1 MNTVLNEDDE
11 NLAEILLLESILDN
25 EDHFKNNYEANDT
38 EFIGDLQRD
47 TVKNR
52 VDALENNTDDEFT
65 ERNIENCNR
74 MLDLNKQIISSLM
87 DLKRDITFALAKCEQ
102 KLKAIEC
109 SLDTHTVGNKK
120 ILIYNAGMPYFK
132 DKRYFSASNNED
144 EILKE
149 NYKELQLKN
158 LPKISAWTRKERDT
172 LLRAVTKEMER
183 EKEEKAKFSSMDA
196 LEEMSLPREKEF
208 DWFRISSVY
217 FEEVHSPFDC
227 CVMWNVYLHPDI
239 NRKRWTKSEDIN
251 LRKIAKKY
259 QYQDWDKI
267 ARELNTNRT
276 AYQCLIRYNTTKK
289 LPKVQCTWQD
299 REDKRLSKLVEIFQI
314 GDFIPWGQVTN
325 WMRSRTKQ
333 QVYFRWSY
341 SLAPYLTKGRF
352 TKIEDNTLRNAV
364 TKYGTNFH
372 KISAILMPNR
382 STVQLHDRYQTLT
395 INQNQKR
402 NSWTFEEDTKLLD
415 LFKRVGPN
423 WSTIAKQFSGKTRT
437 YLRHRYKAL
446 QKYIKRG
453 VSVFKLHGYLMNNGY
468 NDEHNEY
475 SENETEQVF
484 CTSELDNSITNKD
497 CDNDIIDIDQ
507 KLIEYFHTK
516 RKVKELMDRWEFY
529 DMEKLEC
536 NTISLYN
543 ILQALDAKLC
553 ISNDISRKLNNRN
566 QQLLH
571 SLREYMKI
579 KNDKKMYFEII
590 EKYKSR
596 MFGKNELAQDS
607 SFIPIRSS
615 GSKPKLKN
623 LSNCIDYYLN
633 KNDRFIFQVPINFN
647 TPEVVISYIGG
658 DEQELQFQ
666 KFSRSFQINSTKC
679 SDSAL
684 KTRNCPTFLT
694 ERLLKQCCTNNSS
707 DKNNSTDKLLIK
719 VNSIVCSNIGA
730 VAPLENGSNDGP
742 QRLESQNKCQ
752 NTKTCIKN
760 NRRGVLCDNLE
771 DYSSSNCNTD
781 IIIQKHNI
789 PTEMY
794 VSYATLLSLK
804 NLTYVKQ
811 LNEKYH
817 IPDKYFMRS
826 KEFQEA
832 FNLLETR
839 LEKLF
844 KYPLGLSKV
853 SLPEVYVA
861 YEPEVLLCSKKKKRK
876 DNSDISHINQT

>member
-1 MNTVLNEDDE
+1 MNAVLNEDDE
-11 NLAEILLLESILDN
+11 NLAEILLLESIILNN
-25 EDHFKNNYEANDT
+25 EDHFENNHKANDK
-38 EFIGDLQRD
+38 FIGDPQRD
-47 TVKNR
+47 IVKNR

-74 MLDLNKQIISSLM
+74 MLELNKQIISSLM
-87 DLKRDITFALAKCEQ
+87 NLKRDITFALAKCEQ

-109 SLDTHTVGNKK
+109 SLETHTVGNKK

-132 DKRYFSASNNED
+132 DKRYFSASANED

-149 NYKELQLKN
+149 NCKELQLKN
-158 LPKISAWTRKERDT
+158 LPKISAWTKIERDT
-172 LLRAVTKEMER
+172 LLNAVTEEIER
-183 EKEEKAKFSSMDA
+183 EKEEKAKFSSTDA
-196 LEEMSLPREKEF
+196 LEKTSPSREKEF
-208 DWFRISSVY
+208 NWFRISSVY
-217 FEEVHSPFDC
+217 FEEIHSPFDC
-227 CVMWNVYLHPDI
+227 CVMWNVYLRPDI
-239 NRKRWTKSEDIN
+239 NRKRWANSEIIK

-267 ARELNTNRT
+267 AKELNTNRT
-276 AYQCLIRYNTTKK
+276 AYQCLIRYNTKKK
-289 LPKVQCTWQD
+289 LPKVQCTWTD
-299 REDKRLSKLVEIFQI
+299 EEDKRLLKLVEIFQI
-314 GDFIPWGQVTN
+314 GDFIPWGEITN
-325 WMRSRTKQ
+325 WMRTRTKQ

-352 TKIEDNTLRNAV
+352 TKTEDDTLRNAV

-372 KISAILMPNR
+372 KISALLMPNR
-382 STVQLHDRYQTLT
+382 STVQLHDRYQTL
-395 INQNQKR
+395 IMNQNRKR

-423 WSTIAKQFSGKTRT
+423 WSMIAKQFSGKTRT

-453 VSVFKLHGYLMNNGY
+453 VSVFKLHGYY
-468 NDEHNEY
+468 YDDEQY

-484 CTSELDNSITNKD
+484 CTSKLDSSITSKD
-497 CDNDIIDIDQ
+497 CDNDIDIDQ

-516 RKVKELMDRWEFY
+516 RKIKELMDRGKFY
-529 DMEKLEC
+529 NMEKLEY

-543 ILQALDAKLC
+543 ILQVLDAKLY
-553 ISNDISRKLNNRN
+553 IPNDMSRKLNNRN

-571 SLREYMKI
+571 SLTEYIKI
-579 KNDKKMYFEII
+579 KNDKKRYFEII
-590 EKYKSR
+590 EKYKSC
-596 MFGKNELAQDS
+596 MFGTNELSQDS
-607 SFIPIRSS
+607 SFIPTHSS
-615 GSKPKLKN
+615 DSQTKLKN
-623 LSNCIDYYLN
+623 LNNCIDYNLN
-633 KNDRFIFQVPINFN
+633 RKDRFVFQAPINFN
-647 TPEVVISYIGG
+647 TPEIVISHIGG

-684 KTRNCPTFLT
+684 KIRNCSTFLT
-694 ERLLKQCCTNNSS
+694 KRLLKQCCTNNSN
-707 DKNNSTDKLLIK
+707 DNNSTDKMFRK
-719 VNSIVCSNIGA
+719 ESIVCSDIGA
-730 VAPLENGSNDGP
+730 VIPLENGNNYSP
-742 QRLESQNKCQ
+742 QHVKSQNKYQ

-760 NRRGVLCDNLE
+760 NRRGDILCDNLE
-771 DYSSSNCNTD
+771 DYLSSNSNTD

-789 PTEMY
+789 PTQMY
-794 VSYATLLSLK
+794 VSYATLLSFK

-832 FNLLETR
+832 FSLLETR

-853 SLPEVYVA
+853 SLPEVYVTH
-861 YEPEVLLCSKKKKRK
+861 EPEVQLRSEKKKKK
-876 DNSDISHINQT
+876 GV

>member
-11 NLAEILLLESILDN
+11 NLAEILLLESIILDN
-25 EDHFKNNYEANDT
+25 EDHFENNYSNDI
-38 EFIGDLQRD
+38 EFIGNPQQD
-47 TVKNR
+47 TIKNR
-52 VDALENNTDDEFT
+52 VNALENNTNDEFT
-65 ERNIENCNR
+65 ERNIENCNH

-87 DLKRDITFALAKCEQ
+87 DLKRDITFALTKCEQ
-102 KLKAIEC
+102 KLKAIES
-109 SLDTHTVGNKK
+109 SLETHTVGNKK

-149 NYKELQLKN
+149 NCKELQLKN

-183 EKEEKAKFSSMDA
+183 EKEEKAKFSLTDG
-196 LEEMSLPREKEF
+196 LEEMNPLREKEF

-227 CVMWNVYLHPDI
+227 CVMWNVFLRPDI

-251 LRKIAKKY
+251 LRKIVKKH

-267 ARELNTNRT
+267 AKELNTNRT

-289 LPKVQCTWQD
+289 PPKVQCTWQD

-314 GDFIPWGQVTN
+314 GDFIPWGEITN
-325 WMRSRTKQ
+325 WIRSRTKQ

-352 TKIEDNTLRNAV
+352 TKIEDDTLRNAV

-382 STVQLHDRYQTLT
+382 STVQLHDRYQTLI

-423 WSTIAKQFSGKTRT
+423 WSAIAKQFSGKTRT

-468 NDEHNEY
+468 SDEQY
-475 SENETEQVF
+475 LENETEQVF
-484 CTSELDNSITNKD
+484 CMSKLDNSITNKD

-516 RKVKELMDRWEFY
+516 RKVKELMDGWEFY

-536 NTISLYN
+536 NTISLCN

-553 ISNDISRKLNNRN
+553 ISNDISRKLNNRH

-571 SLREYMKI
+571 SLREYIKI
-579 KNDKKMYFEII
+579 KNDKKRYFEII
-590 EKYKSR
+590 EKYKLR

-607 SFIPIRSS
+607 SFIPTCSS
-615 GSKPKLKN
+615 GSQTKLKN
-623 LSNCIDYYLN
+623 LNNSIDYNLN
-633 KNDRFIFQVPINFN
+633 KNDRFIFQAPVDFN
-647 TPEVVISYIGG
+647 TPEIIISHIGG

-666 KFSRSFQINSTKC
+666 KFSRSLQINSTKC

-694 ERLLKQCCTNNSS
+694 KQLLKQCCTNNSS

-719 VNSIVCSNIGA
+719 VESIVCSDIGA
-730 VAPLENGSNDGP
+730 VAPLKNCNNYDS
-742 QRLESQNKCQ
+742 QYVESQNKCQ

-760 NRRGVLCDNLE
+760 NRQEGVLCDNLE
-771 DYSSSNCNTD
+771 DYLSSNCNTD
-781 IIIQKHNI
+781 IIIQKPNI

-794 VSYATLLSLK
+794 VSYATLLSFK
-804 NLTYVKQ
+804 NFIYVKQ
-811 LNEKYH
+811 LNEKFH

-861 YEPEVLLCSKKKKRK
+861 HEPEVQLCSKKKKRK
-876 DNSDISHINQT
+876 GDSDIRHVNQT

>member
-11 NLAEILLLESILDN
+11 NLAEILLLESIILDN
-25 EDHFKNNYEANDT
+25 EDHFENNYEANDI
-38 EFIGDLQRD
+38 EFIGDPQRD
-47 TVKNR
+47 TIKNR

-74 MLDLNKQIISSLM
+74 MLELNKQIISSLM
-87 DLKRDITFALAKCEQ
+87 DLKRDITFALTKCEQ

-109 SLDTHTVGNKK
+109 SLETHTVGNKK

-149 NYKELQLKN
+149 NCKELQLKN
-158 LPKISAWTRKERDT
+158 LPKISAWTRNERDT

-183 EKEEKAKFSSMDA
+183 EKEEKAKFSSTDA
-196 LEEMSLPREKEF
+196 LKEMSPLREKEF

-227 CVMWNVYLHPDI
+227 CVMWNVFLHPDI

-251 LRKIAKKY
+251 LRKIAKKH

-267 ARELNTNRT
+267 AKELNTNRT

-299 REDKRLSKLVEIFQI
+299 KEDKRLSKLVEIFQV
-314 GDFIPWGQVTN
+314 GNFIPWGEITN

-352 TKIEDNTLRNAV
+352 TKIEDDTLRSAV

-372 KISAILMPNR
+372 KISATLMPNR
-382 STVQLHDRYQTLT
+382 STVQLHDRYQTLI

-402 NSWTFEEDTKLLD
+402 NSWTLEEDTKLLN

-423 WSTIAKQFSGKTRT
+423 WSMIAKQFSGKTRT

-468 NDEHNEY
+468 SDEQY

-484 CTSELDNSITNKD
+484 CTSKLDSSITNKD

-516 RKVKELMDRWEFY
+516 RKVKELMDGWEFY

-553 ISNDISRKLNNRN
+553 ISNDISKKLNNRH

-571 SLREYMKI
+571 SLREYIKI
-579 KNDKKMYFEII
+579 KNDKKKYFEII
-590 EKYKSR
+590 EKYKLR

-607 SFIPIRSS
+607 SFIPTCSS
-615 GSKPKLKN
+615 GSQRKLKN
-623 LSNCIDYYLN
+623 LNNCIDYNLN
-633 KNDRFIFQVPINFN
+633 KNDRFIFEVPVDFN
-647 TPEVVISYIGG
+647 TPEIIISHIGG

-694 ERLLKQCCTNNSS
+694 ELLKQCCTNNSS
-707 DKNNSTDKLLIK
+707 DKNNSTDKLLIE
-719 VNSIVCSNIGA
+719 VESIVCSDIGA
-730 VAPLENGSNDGP
+730 IAPLENDNNYDP
-742 QRLESQNKCQ
+742 QYVESQNKCQ

-760 NRRGVLCDNLE
+760 NRRDVLCDNLE
-771 DYSSSNCNTD
+771 DYLSSNCNTD
-781 IIIQKHNI
+781 IIIQKSNI

-794 VSYATLLSLK
+794 TSYATLLSFK
-804 NLTYVKQ
+804 NFTYVKQ

-861 YEPEVLLCSKKKKRK
+861 YEPEVQLCSKKKKRK
-876 DNSDISHINQT
+876 NDSDIRHITQT